1 MATRL
6 GAEDAALAARA
17 LEPRR
22 REQFA
27 ALYKACLLYKGMTN
41 ALGVPLYVRSGDGAT
56 VVKARPGEPVPFVG
70 RAVAGPGPGPGPV
83 ETRPDA
89 ENAKTFR
96 ENDDAR
102 YSPTYL
108 IVEVL
113 ETRNAAVFDT
123 ARFELLDSALDAES
137 ASVAATAAGET
148 TGAAMLDVGEWRA
161 RVRRE
166 KNELGQDA
174 ALEVR
179 VSLEPSLLS
188 LLSFGATPREGDAAR
203 DGGGATVTFP
213 AAELLA
219 ASADPRD
226 GGWYPS
232 RDGVWVDERKKSAE
246 SGKAGKALRVRARI
260 AEGLDLTPPRDVPP
274 GGDDDGDGDGSTR
287 RAATYSEHD
296 DSFAGENLEDAEET
310 FVTSSGETRLV
321 LRRAPRLNM
330 TWSSKNSGASDF
342 SAWTPACPP
351 GFAALGTTVVAS
363 FAAPAEALVAPAPWL
378 LASGAQMNS
387 ANAAARPATK
397 PATGFAS
404 AFRDSGSRLRKNP
417 KTGTFAVWRPIAP
430 EGYVALG
437 CVVTPTHDPPDPD
450 RVACVRADLAV
461 LSTPAPAPLWTTEG
475 AESKLGAEAER
486 VPHRRRRRRRLDG
499 PSPTGTRGVHGRA
512 RAALGRG
519 ARRAR
524 RRRQRGRRGRRRADG
539 WLGRWK
545 TTRPARVRAVGGRD
559 RGRRRGRARSEG
571 VAVAADVRR
580 RRRVRGGGRPA
591 RGVRARAGDAR
602 RARRAVPLL
611 EARLVR
617 VNGGGSLSRAES
629 SAAAAAASFAAARV
643 SPVVEVFESERFFP
657 LAGWREPR
665 SPFDEFFTAR
675 YGDARGAD
683 SASHFRDVP
692 LPEGWRWVGPWTV
705 DRDHDVD
712 DKGWAYGVNWV
723 TRWPPPRGSHKRG
736 LNATRRRRWTRRR
749 ALIGDDSTRSDA
761 SASSVDG
768 VTSWRG
774 APRRHSLTT
783 CRAAGFAT
791 RGSPSSE
798 IGRGAGSRRPRTG
811 PASSRRHGYGDMGA
825 QPPPGRS
832 ALVAG
837 SESSRSCLHRGVA
850 RARRQARDR
859 RRQRPVAGAFDPKR
873 NERNRNRNRNRAR
886 DARAVAV
893 TAERDPDVASAAGV
907 DALGGDACSAWRLV
921 ARAPRC
927 SLALPCALQFQVVR
941 DADGP
946 AAAGVARPGRRR
958 ASSAPI
964 RARRRAWSSCLWMR
978 SGSRRARASR
988 RWACSARRAR
998 STRRAQPLRPRRW
1011 WRRSG
1016 TKRPETTK
1024 TETRFRKA
1032 SCGWPCRWTPR
1043 IPRTA
1048 RGVDPARPH
1057 RSPWTSALHS
1067 SSRTGVPS
1075 PCASPHVKR
1084 RASASSSSRP
1094 RARAGGDAGSA
1105 WKRAEPPEPGSGA
1118 LGSARSR
1125 LAICG

>member
-1 MATRL
+1 MRRVSLDARAGASGEAEARASAVAEASHFNARVAAWEPVVEPWEVVARYEATGLGSLGSPATSLGSPGEASGSFDAQPRGSTVRVEGASALRAVATRAF
-6 GAEDAALAARA
+6 AEDAALAARA
-17 LEPRR
+17 PEPRLDSPR
-22 REQFA
+22 RGFVQRRVS
-27 ALYKACLLYKGMTN
+27 LYKGMTN

-96 ENDDAR
+96 ENDAR
-102 YSPTYL
+102 RSPTYL

-166 KNELGQDA
+166 KNGFGQDA

-287 RAATYSEHD
+287 RAAAYSEHD

-475 AESKLGAEAER
+475 AESKLGAGKLSVYRTGVAAGAGWIA
-486 VPHRRRRRRRLDG
+486 VADG
-499 PSPTGTRGVHGRA
+499 NAAAFTDAHELRWD
-512 RAALGRG
+512 AALGARVAEDSEGDEDAAAGGWVARAMENDATG
-519 ARRAR
+519 ARSRCR
-524 RRRQRGRRGRRRADG
+524 R
-539 WLGRWK
+539 
-545 TTRPARVRAVGGRD
+545 RD
-559 RGRRRGRARSEG
+559 RGRRRGRARSG
-571 VAVAADVRR
+571 
-580 RRRVRGGGRPA
+580 
-591 RGVRARAGDAR
+591 
-602 RARRAVPLL
+602 
-611 EARLVR
+611 
-617 VNGGGSLSRAES
+617 
-629 SAAAAAASFAAARV
+629 ASP
-643 SPVVEVFESERFFP
+643 SPR
-657 LAGWREPR
+657 R
-665 SPFDEFFTAR
+665 SPA
-675 YGDARGAD
+675 A
-683 SASHFRDVP
+683 P
-692 LPEGWRWVGPWTV
+692 GPW
-705 DRDHDVD
+705 
-712 DKGWAYGVNWV
+712 
-723 TRWPPPRGSHKRG
+723 
-736 LNATRRRRWTRRR
+736 
-749 ALIGDDSTRSDA
+749 
-761 SASSVDG
+761 
-768 VTSWRG
+768 
-774 APRRHSLTT
+774 
-783 CRAAGFAT
+783 
-791 RGSPSSE
+791 
-798 IGRGAGSRRPRTG
+798 
-811 PASSRRHGYGDMGA
+811 
-825 QPPPGRS
+825 
-832 ALVAG
+832 
-837 SESSRSCLHRGVA
+837 
-850 RARRQARDR
+850 
-859 RRQRPVAGAFDPKR
+859 
-873 NERNRNRNRNRAR
+873 
-886 DARAVAV
+886 
-893 TAERDPDVASAAGV
+893 
-907 DALGGDACSAWRLV
+907 
-921 ARAPRC
+921 
-927 SLALPCALQFQVVR
+927 
-941 DADGP
+941 
-946 AAAGVARPGRRR
+946 
-958 ASSAPI
+958 
-964 RARRRAWSSCLWMR
+964 
-978 SGSRRARASR
+978 
-988 RWACSARRAR
+988 
-998 STRRAQPLRPRRW
+998 W
-1011 WRRSG
+1011 W
-1016 TKRPETTK
+1016 
-1024 TETRFRKA
+1024 
-1032 SCGWPCRWTPR
+1032 
-1043 IPRTA
+1043 
-1048 RGVDPARPH
+1048 
-1057 RSPWTSALHS
+1057 
-1067 SSRTGVPS
+1067 
-1075 PCASPHVKR
+1075 
-1084 RASASSSSRP
+1084 
-1094 RARAGGDAGSA
+1094 
-1105 WKRAEPPEPGSGA
+1105 
-1118 LGSARSR
+1118 
-1125 LAICG
+1125 